1 MQTSIKRRVLGVL
14 SVVLAS
20 QLLSACVV
28 LPLPGHHRHR
38 AVVVQPAPVYVP
50 GPHYRDPYWRR

>member
-1 MQTSIKRRVLGVL
+1 MQTSMKRRVLGVL

-28 LPLPGHHRHR
+28 LPLPGHRHR
-38 AVVVQPAPVYVP
+38 AVMVQPAPVYVP
-50 GPHYRDPYWRR
+50 VPQYRDRDWRR